1 MIDIL
6 PSGSATGSRIDV
18 SILIFSDP
26 GLDNICFSEE
36 GDGLFTT
43 GIERLFAMFGQ
54 DAEYMPTAQAEQLI
68 KAVSKC
74 HKCFSKAFTVC
85 RLFPRM
91 SRRQMHC
98 RSPLSPSEWN
108 V

>member
-1 MIDIL
+1 
-6 PSGSATGSRIDV
+6 
-18 SILIFSDP
+18 
-26 GLDNICFSEE
+26 
-36 GDGLFTT
+36 
-43 GIERLFAMFGQ
+43 MFGQ

-91 SRRQMHC
+91 SRRQMHW
-98 RSPLSPSEWN
+98 RPPLLLASGTFRALIRLLPKVTFN
-108 V
+108 GFAD